1 MVDGSDMGL
10 KIVFSILLILSII
23 ELVFLMKYVNRIKE
37 NYGIFLIRTTAMALV
52 CMVANIVIA
61 FSASKIVSEI
71 AYCTYFAAIDWLI
84 LALSGF
90 CATYT
95 AHYKVVKYLTVPSI
109 ILVVLDSVSIFLNL
123 IFHNQFEVYEH
134 VGKFGTFILTQP
146 KPFYNVHLA
155 LDYVGI
161 VLCILYLAIRIIKTK
176 GFYKYKYRS
185 VIAVVLMIIVLNVV
199 YMISALPL
207 DFSVILY
214 AISSTLIYF
223 FTEKYVPRILTN
235 QAMKIAVNE
244 MGEGLVLFD
253 IDEKCIYSND
263 FIRKHFKLEQA
274 DIVPNMDPFT
284 VITEGKPMKDIIPG
298 VATFV
303 KKSVNPRYRDKHYR
317 MSFNKITDAKGNFLG
332 SFILADDATEE
343 YYIMQEL
350 AQAKEEAD
358 GANAAKSNFLANMS
372 HEIRTPLNSLLGMNE
387 MIIREASDEKLI
399 EYAENIKVAGNGL
412 LSLLNDILDF
422 SKIEAGRMTIV
433 EADYSIHKVL
443 RDCYN
448 ILGPTAREKGLS
460 FTVECDENI
469 PKVLYGDE
477 MRVRQILSNLVS
489 NAIKYTNE
497 GGVTVRVKYAEVRN
511 RFINVSLEVKDTGIG
526 ISKENQKILFD
537 AFQRVDESRNR
548 NVEGTGLGL
557 TITRELC
564 NMMHG
569 RVTVESEPGVGSVF
583 TAFIP
588 QAVVDEAPAGKFTV
602 EHIKEDRH
610 YKESFTAPDARILVV
625 DDVPMNL
632 KVVKA
637 LLGKTLVDVQIA
649 EGGKQAI
656 DRCMTE
662 KFDLIFMDH
671 MMPAPDGVES
681 FNRIR
686 ESGSNTD
693 TPVIVLTANALH
705 GVDEEYRN
713 LGFIDYLSKPV
724 KGVDLE
730 KALIKYLPS
739 EKVFLT
745 E

>member
-1 MVDGSDMGL
+1 MGL

-37 NYGIFLIRTTAMALV
+37 NYGIYLIRTTAMALV

-61 FSASKIVSEI
+61 FSASKILSEI

-95 AHYKVVKYLTVPSI
+95 AHYKVVKYLSVPSI
-109 ILVVLDSVSIFLNL
+109 ILVVLDSASIYLNL
-123 IFHNQFEVYEH
+123 VFHHQFEVYEH
-134 VGKFGTFILTQP
+134 VGKFGTFLLTQP

-161 VLCILYLAIRIIKTK
+161 VLCIVYLVIRIIKTK

-185 VIAVVLMIIVLNVV
+185 VIVVVLMIIMLNVV

-274 DIVPNMDPFT
+274 DIVPNMEPFT

-303 KKSVNPRYRDKHYR
+303 KKSENPRYRDKHYR

-387 MIIREASDEKLI
+387 MIIREARDENLI

-443 RDCYN
+443 RDCYT

-602 EHIKEDRH
+602 EHIKEERH

-662 KFDLIFMDH
+662 KFDLVFMDH

-686 ESGSNTD
+686 ESGANTD

-705 GVDEEYRN
+705 GVDEEYRK